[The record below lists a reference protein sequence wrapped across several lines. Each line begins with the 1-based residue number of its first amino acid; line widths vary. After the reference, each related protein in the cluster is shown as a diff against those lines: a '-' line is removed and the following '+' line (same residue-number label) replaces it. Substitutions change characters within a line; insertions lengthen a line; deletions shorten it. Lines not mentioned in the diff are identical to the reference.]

1 MTVSFAAFSMSL
13 MISRGFRVL
22 WSKKVI
28 APVPPLA
35 IKEHALTQAHGAPPP
50 SARKARWPGKVPCL
64 PPFKSPLSVLCS
76 TRNRVAGKSRAMKV
90 ANTIAIGVGVVVLGV
105 LARPAD
111 AERWRQAVTDPAY
124 PHITVQSELYPSETI
139 SAPVRSGPRGDEV
152 RLPGGTWV
160 PCGFNCYF
168 TLRNA
173 TIDFWRRYDVFPQ

>member
-1 MTVSFAAFSMSL
+1 MLDS
-13 MISRGFRVL
+13 
-22 WSKKVI
+22 
-28 APVPPLA
+28 
-35 IKEHALTQAHGAPPP
+35 
-50 SARKARWPGKVPCL
+50 KARGPWGARHEGCEYH
-64 PPFKSPLSVLCS
+64 CDW
-76 TRNRVAGKSRAMKV
+76 
-90 ANTIAIGVGVVVLGV
+90 VGVVVLGV
-105 LARPAD
+105 LAKPAD

-173 TIDFWRRYDVFPQ
+173 TIDFWRRYDVFAQ

>member
-1 MTVSFAAFSMSL
+1 MLAAFQFLS
-13 MISRGFRVL
+13 SRPML
-22 WSKKVI
+22 DSKS
-28 APVPPLA
+28 
-35 IKEHALTQAHGAPPP
+35 G
-50 SARKARWPGKVPCL
+50 SGG
-64 PPFKSPLSVLCS
+64 
-76 TRNRVAGKSRAMKV
+76 NRAMKAVNTV
-90 ANTIAIGVGVVVLGV
+90 AIVTGVVALGLGV
-105 LARPAD
+105 LGGPAN